1 MAEAD
6 GRIVIDT
13 EVDTSG
19 VRDGVSEI
27 NRSFDGV
34 EKGIR
39 KADSA
44 LTGLGGTVRKI
55 EKMFA
60 AAFAVK
66 KLVQFGN
73 ECIELGSDLAEV
85 KNVVD
90 VTFTTMSDKVN
101 EFAKSA
107 MTTAGMSETMAKRY
121 IGTFGAMAKSF
132 GYSEKEAYDM
142 STALTQLTGDV
153 ASFRNLSQDEAY
165 TKMKSVFTGE
175 TESLKELGVVMTQ
188 SALDQYALA
197 NGYGKTTAAMT
208 EQEKVGLRMAFVQQ
222 QLTAA
227 SGDFIRTSDSW
238 ANQTRVMQLQIESLK
253 ATIGQGLINIFTP
266 VLQVINILLGKLA
279 TLANAFKAFTEL
291 ITGRSSSGS
300 TDASGA
306 GLVGDT
312 AADME
317 SGYNEAAD
325 GAENLAD
332 ATKDTAAATKEA
344 AKAAKAYLS
353 PLDEISKISSD
364 SDAGGTQ
371 GGVTTPG
378 SGGGG
383 NDIGGSGAVQ
393 NVDYGK
399 LAEGETELERMNPV
413 LDLIIKKLKQLGKL
427 LKKGFWDGLGGYKPI
442 LAGLQDD
449 ILSVG
454 KSLKQI
460 FTSREVLQAANTFA
474 ESCAYNLGR
483 VAGSVASIGLTIG
496 TNLVGGIE
504 SYLSRNSERIKSYI
518 SNMLKI
524 DADIADIIGDWTQAF
539 ADVFS
544 TVFGSQAAQ
553 EITGS
558 IIGIFSTG
566 FGTATQLA
574 ASFVRDVGT
583 YLTAPFV
590 NNKETIKEAL
600 LGTIEP
606 LQTIASSVETVIQAI
621 ADMVLGVYNE
631 HVKQLFGSVTQGIND
646 ILGILLEGYNTYIVP
661 VLSGVSEQIAAFMA
675 GPFAELI
682 GSVENF
688 LISAINLLKTLWE
701 NVLVPLLKWISSK
714 IMPVVAPILKAVG
727 TQAIAVFATIS
738 KVASGILD
746 ALGGVLTFLDGVFSG
761 DWKKIFSGLAE
772 VLQGFQK
779 SANAIFEFIRENVF
793 APLDAY
799 LSDIFE
805 ADWTEVFGAVGN
817 VANAFFEKV
826 SELWE
831 ALKDTFD
838 GIITFINGV
847 FSGNWSEAW
856 KGLVSIFASIWEGI
870 LAIAKAPVN
879 GIIGL
884 FNGLVKGVND
894 ILAGIESV
902 LKFDF
907 TIPNPFGGTI
917 MDYHWQ
923 ATLPRL
929 SGSIPYLASGAVI
942 PPRSEFLAV
951 LGDQKRGNNIE
962 TPEALLRKIVREES
976 GNNDG
981 NGGECRLVIQLNR
994 RTIYEQVI
1002 EEARIRQR
1010 NTGRNPFELA

>member
-55 EKMFA
+55 GKMFA

-85 KNVVD
+85 QNVVD

-153 ASFRNLSQDEAY
+153 ASFYNLSQDEAY

-188 SALDQYALA
+188 SALDQYSLA

-306 GLVGDT
+306 GLGGDT
-312 AADME
+312 AADMA

-364 SDAGGTQ
+364 ADTGGTQ

-383 NDIGGSGAVQ
+383 SDIGGSGAVQ

-399 LAEGETELERMNPV
+399 LAEGETELEKMNPV

-504 SYLSRNSERIKSYI
+504 SYLSRNSERIQSYT

-524 DADIADIIGDWTQAF
+524 GADIADIVGDWTQAF
-539 ADVFS
+539 ANVFS
-544 TVFGSQAAQ
+544 AVFGSQTAQ
-553 EITGS
+553 NITGS
-558 IIGIFSTG
+558 IIGIFSTA
-566 FGTATQLA
+566 FGTATQIA
-574 ASFVRDVGT
+574 ASYVRDVGNF
-583 YLTAPFV
+583 LTAPFV
-590 NNKETIKEAL
+590 ENKEAIKIAL
-600 LGTIEP
+600 LGTLEP
-606 LQTIASSVETVIQAI
+606 LQTVAASVESAVQAI
-621 ADMVLGVYNE
+621 ADMLLGVYNE
-631 HVKQLFGSVTQGIND
+631 HVKPLFDSVTQGISN
-646 ILGILLEGYNTYIVP
+646 ILGTLLEGYNTYIVP
-661 VLSGVSEQIAAFMA
+661 VLSGLSEQIDAFMA

-682 GSVENF
+682 VSVENF

-701 NVLVPLLKWISSK
+701 NVLVPLLKWITSN
-714 IMPVVAPILKAVG
+714 IMPVLAPIL
-727 TQAIAVFATIS
+727 QAISTGTMTLFRTIV

-746 ALGGVLTFLDGVFSG
+746 ALRGVLTFLNGIFSGNWGDVFSGLAETVQGFHEAISEIFGYIRDNVIAPLDSYLSDVFEADWTKVFGELGNVANAFFKTMSELWEAIKDTFNGVVEFIDGVFSG
-761 DWKKIFSGLAE
+761 DWERAWNG
-772 VLQGFQK
+772 
-779 SANAIFEFIRENVF
+779 IR
-793 APLDAY
+793 
-799 LSDIFE
+799 DIF
-805 ADWTEVFGAVGN
+805 A
-817 VANAFFEKV
+817 
-826 SELWE
+826 
-831 ALKDTFD
+831 
-838 GIITFINGV
+838 GV
-847 FSGNWSEAW
+847 FE
-856 KGLVSIFASIWEGI
+856 GLS
-870 LAIAKAPVN
+870 AIAKNPINA
-879 GIIGL
+879 IIGGFNAVL
-884 FNGLVKGVND
+884 GVMNGLINRINSISFKITVPDWVP
-894 ILAGIESV
+894 GIGGSWWG
-902 LKFDF
+902 FSGF
-907 TIPNPFGGTI
+907 NIPTV
-917 MDYHWQ
+917 
-923 ATLPRL
+923 
-929 SGSIPYLASGAVI
+929 GSIPYLASGAVI

-951 LGDQKRGNNIE
+951 LGDQKNGNNLE
-962 TPEALLRKIVREES
+962 APEALLRKIVREES
-976 GNNDG
+976 GAAKNA
-981 NGGECRLVIQLNR
+981 GGQYRFTAQLNR
-994 RTIYEQVI
+994 RTLFDEMIA
-1002 EEARIRQR
+1002 EAKLRRTM
-1010 NTGRNPFELA
+1010 NGNNPFELT